1 MFDLTVAICTYN
13 GADRL
18 PKVLACLRSQ
28 INTHTFSWAVLVVDN
43 NSTDSTAR
51 VVRQHQTDWPL
62 KHPLLYSFEPQ
73 QGLAFARR
81 HAVQQAQ
88 SSLIA
93 FLDDD
98 NWPAP
103 DWVRAAFEFGLA
115 HPQVGAYGG
124 QILPF
129 YESFPPA
136 GFQRIAVCLA
146 ICEGGH
152 IAYRYSPQKWRF
164 PAGAG
169 LVVRRQAWLESV
181 PNQPR
186 LAGVCGNTLTA
197 KGEDLESLSYLNR
210 AGWEIWHNP
219 DMKIRH
225 HIPRHRLEPAYLL
238 RLFQGIGLSRYP
250 TRMIRFAPWQRP
262 LMVLLFLL
270 SDLKKLCW
278 HWVRQPSFLK
288 GDMVAACERRLLT
301 YSLLSPIYHWQKTLR
316 QWLLSLFQGEAPVP
330 NSKPDNISTGT
341 LP

>member
-13 GADRL
+13 GANRL
-18 PKVLACLRSQ
+18 PKVLTCLRSQ
-28 INTHTFSWAVLVVDN
+28 IDTHTFSWSVLVVDN
-43 NSTDSTAR
+43 NSTDSTAQ
-51 VVRQHQTDWPL
+51 VVHQHQTDWPSAS
-62 KHPLLYSFEPQ
+62 PLIYCFEPQ

-88 SSLIA
+88 STLIA

-103 DWVRAAFEFGLA
+103 DWIRAAFEFGLA
-115 HPQVGAYGG
+115 YPKVGAYGG

-129 YESFPPA
+129 YEGFPPA
-136 GFQRIAVCLA
+136 GFQRIAPCLA

-152 IAYRYSPQKWRF
+152 IPYRYSQKKWRF

-169 LVVRRQAWLESV
+169 LVVRRQVWLDCV
-181 PNQPR
+181 PAQPR
-186 LAGVCGNTLTA
+186 LKGVCGTALTS

-219 DMKIRH
+219 AMKIQH

-238 RLFQGIGLSRYP
+238 RLFQGIGLGRYP

-262 LMVLLFLL
+262 LMLLLFVL
-270 SDLKKLCW
+270 SDLRKLVW
-278 HWVRQPSFLK
+278 HWMRQPLFSEA
-288 GDMVAACERRLLT
+288 DIVVACERRLLVC
-301 YSLLSPIYHWQKTLR
+301 SLISPIYHWQQALKQQALIQYQKETPLAS
-316 QWLLSLFQGEAPVP
+316 QPSSISSEA
-330 NSKPDNISTGT
+330 